1 MSLSLLHRRMS
12 LKTCL
17 FKNSFYGFYSPRYFR
32 YILSVKALQLTTLGK
47 IEIKEVPVPVLS
59 AGKALIR
66 MKAASLN
73 RRDQWIREG
82 KYPNIRIGA
91 ILGSDGAGVVE
102 QVYDEF
108 DQGWVNREVV
118 INPNIGWGPDPEVQS
133 RFYTILG
140 MPVDGTFAEYM
151 VVPVD
156 RLCPKPEHLDA
167 LQAAT
172 LPLGALTAF
181 RALFRRGCLTQ
192 GQNVLISG
200 FGGGVAQFAFSFAQ
214 AAGANVY
221 VSSGSDAKIEKAIK
235 MGARGAYN
243 YRRDAIFPDLW
254 KTKGGFDLVIDSAG
268 GDQINNFIKML
279 RPHGRIVF
287 YGATNGLPDTVDLYR
302 MFWNQLTLQGST
314 MGNDQ
319 EFAEMLDFVEQH
331 RLIPVIDSIRP
342 FSRIAESF
350 GDILL
355 PNKAGKIVFQ
365 F

>member
-1 MSLSLLHRRMS
+1 MSRR
-12 LKTCL
+12 TCL
-17 FKNSFYGFYSPRYFR
+17 FKNYFFGFYSPRYLR
-32 YILSVKALQLTTLGK
+32 YILSVKALQLTALGR
-47 IEIKEVPVPVLS
+47 IEIKEVPVPSLS
-59 AGKALIR
+59 AGKALVR
-66 MKAASLN
+66 MKAVSLN

-91 ILGSDGAGVVE
+91 ILGSDGAGIVE
-102 QVYDEF
+102 SVYDEA
-108 DQGWVNREVV
+108 DQGWVNQEVV

-156 RLCPKPEHLDA
+156 RLRPKPAHLDA

-181 RALFRRGCLTQ
+181 RALFRRGHLTQ

-235 MGARGAYN
+235 LGARGAYN
-243 YRRDAIFPDLW
+243 YRRDATFPDLW

-319 EFAEMLDFVEQH
+319 EFAEMLDFVEKH

-342 FSRIAESF
+342 FTKIAESF